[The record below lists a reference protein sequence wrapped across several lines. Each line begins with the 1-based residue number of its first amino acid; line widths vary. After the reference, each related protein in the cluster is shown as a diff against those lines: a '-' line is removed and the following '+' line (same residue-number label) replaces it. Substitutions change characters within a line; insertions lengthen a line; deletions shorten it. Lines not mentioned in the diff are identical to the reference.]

1 MEKPRKFDKE
11 NKMSNNDSKIKALL
25 DTIAN
30 KKQELGQKPRISYKT
45 NGVFKYENNEFFNI
59 NTIVE
64 PQKLVEA
71 LSYLLVKQSFNDAAA
86 NMLSVSTKVL
96 QWNGYTLDEW
106 AEDFKTRLSVVAWEA
121 KKKELE
127 ASELKL
133 KKLVSEDTRT
143 AMEIDEI
150 ANLLK

>member
-1 MEKPRKFDKE
+1 
-11 NKMSNNDSKIKALL
+11 MSNNDSKIKALL
-25 DTIAN
+25 DTIAT

-45 NGVFKYENNEFFNI
+45 NGVFKYENNDFFNI
-59 NTIVE
+59 NTIAD

-71 LSYLLVKQSFNDAAA
+71 LSYLLIKQNFNDTAC
-86 NMLSVSTKVL
+86 NLLSVPTKVL

-106 AEDFKTRLSVVAWEA
+106 LEDFKTRLSVVSWES
-121 KKKELE
+121 KKRELE